1 MAYQNNPYI
10 LAGQEDQQLQ
20 GIQPMMQNIAQQQAT
35 QQMALQQ
42 QLANNQAAG
51 QMPNQGAGAGNMAL
65 AMALRKDKPKGKT
78 VESDAL
84 KKEIEGLG
92 SNTWNPYSDYN
103 TGANGWGNYGE

>member
-1 MAYQNNPYI
+1 MPYTNNPYI
-10 LAGQEDQQLQ
+10 LQGQDDQQIN

-51 QMPNQGAGAGNMAL
+51 QMPSQGGGANLAL
-65 AMALRKDKPKGKT
+65 AMALRKDKKSGKT
-78 VESDAL
+78 VQSDEM

-92 SNTWNPYSDYN
+92 SNTWNPWSDYN